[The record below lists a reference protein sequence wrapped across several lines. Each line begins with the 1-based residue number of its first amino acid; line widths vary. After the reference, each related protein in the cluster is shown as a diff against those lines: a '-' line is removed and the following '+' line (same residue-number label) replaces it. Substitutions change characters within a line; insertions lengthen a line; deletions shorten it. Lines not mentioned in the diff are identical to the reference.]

1 MVIIEALLVKDL
13 IVGYDKKIILDHIN
27 VSIPKGKITVLIGSN
42 GCGKSTLL
50 KTMSRLLN
58 EKQGDIYLNERLMK
72 DMSAKQIAKEL
83 AILPQTPVAPEGMT
97 VIELV
102 RQGRYPH
109 KQLFKPYSKKD
120 HEAVKRALHATDTY
134 ELRHREVQDLSGG
147 QRQRV
152 WIAMTL
158 AQDTETIFLDEPTT
172 YLDLAHQIE
181 VLDLLQELNEDQQK
195 TVVMVLHDLNL
206 AARYADYLI
215 VVSNQKIYSCGTP
228 EEVITKQMLE
238 DVFSLKA
245 EIEKDTLTGTPICVP
260 YSKRLKRK

>member
-1 MVIIEALLVKDL
+1 MKEFEFLREGVVIIEALLVEDL
-13 IVGYDKKIILDHIN
+13 VVGYDGKVILDQIN

-58 EKQGDIYLNERLMK
+58 EKQGNIYLHERLMK
-72 DMSAKQIAKEL
+72 EMSAKEIAKEL
-83 AILPQTPVAPEGMT
+83 SILPQTPVAPEGMT
-97 VIELV
+97 VLELV

-109 KQLFKPYSKKD
+109 KQLFKPYSKED
-120 HEAVKRALHATDTY
+120 DEAVNRALHATDTY

-181 VLDLLQELNEDQQK
+181 VLDLLQELNEDQHK

-206 AARYADYLI
+206 AASLCRLHLL
-215 VVSNQKIYSCGTP
+215 SCRP
-228 EEVITKQMLE
+228 KNL
-238 DVFSLKA
+238 
-245 EIEKDTLTGTPICVP
+245 
-260 YSKRLKRK
+260 